1 MFSGMPANICR
12 SCSATIRR
20 MQNSVND
27 LAVLVRSRV
36 PIILVETSDEPRALD
51 VFKRLAL
58 HLGQPVMRWSV
69 TTGLQRLDLDLQ
81 PQAHAREPQQALAQ
95 IKATGNAGIY
105 LLLDF
110 HPYLED
116 PALARMIKEI
126 ALGYSDAAHTLVFIS
141 HRLDMPAELQALTA
155 RFELT
160 LPDREAL
167 KQHVREEAQ
176 LWARANPGRK
186 VKTDERTLDRLLAQL
201 GGLASGDARRLIRT
215 AIHDDGAIT
224 ESDLPEVMQA
234 KYRLLDQ
241 GGALTFELD
250 TARFGDVGGLER
262 LKRWLQQRR
271 DVFLEPDGALDPPRG
286 ILLVG
291 VQGGGKSLAAKAV
304 AGLWHLP
311 LLRLDFGTL
320 YNKFFGETE
329 RNLRTALGTA
339 EAMAPCVLW
348 VDEIEKAIASGDY
361 DSGTSKRVLGTLL
374 TWMAE
379 RRAPVFMVATA
390 NRIDQLPPELIR
402 KGRLDEI
409 FFVDL
414 PDADTRERIFAIH
427 LGKRGQPLE
436 QFDLADLAA
445 SSDGFS
451 GAEIEQAVVA
461 GLYLAREQRE
471 SLDTIHLKTELARTR
486 PLSVVMAEQ
495 LASLRAWAAERT
507 VPAH

>member
-1 MFSGMPANICR
+1 ME
-12 SCSATIRR
+12 
-20 MQNSVND
+20 NSVND
-27 LAVLVRSRV
+27 LEVLLRSRI

-51 VFKRLAL
+51 IFGRLARRVT
-58 HLGQPVMRWSV
+58 QPVMRWSV

-81 PQAHAREPQQALAQ
+81 TQPQAAEPAKLLER
-95 IKATGNAGIY
+95 INATATAGIY
-105 LLLDF
+105 VLLDF
-110 HPYLED
+110 HPYLDD
-116 PALARMIKEI
+116 PAHVRLIKEI
-126 ALGYSDAAHTLVFIS
+126 ALGYGVVGHTLVFVS
-141 HRLDMPAELQALTA
+141 HRCDLPVELHTLTA
-155 RFELT
+155 RYQLR
-160 LPDREAL
+160 LPDQATLQRQVRDEAR
-167 KQHVREEAQ
+167 V
-176 LWARANPGRK
+176 WAASHPGQK
-186 VKTDERTLDRLLAQL
+186 VKTDERTLDQLIGQL
-201 GGLASGDARRLIRT
+201 GGLPLTDARRLIRN

-250 TARFGDVGGLER
+250 TARFSDVGGLQR
-262 LKRWLQQRR
+262 LKRWLQQRQ
-271 DVFLEPDGALDPPRG
+271 DVFLETDTALDPPRG
-286 ILLVG
+286 ILLLG
-291 VQGGGKSLAAKAV
+291 VQGSGKSLAARAV
-304 AGLWHLP
+304 AGLWGLP

-329 RNLRTALGTA
+329 RNLRSSLATA

-361 DSGTSKRVLGTLL
+361 DSGTSQRVLGTLL

-379 RRAPVFMVATA
+379 RKSQVFLVATA
-390 NRIDQLPPELIR
+390 NRIDRLPPELIR

-414 PDADTRERIFAIH
+414 PDAETRQQIFAIH
-427 LGKRGQPLE
+427 LNRRGHPPAPFELPR
-436 QFDLADLAA
+436 LAA
-445 SSDGFS
+445 ASGGFS

-461 GLYLAREQRE
+461 GLYLAREQGQTL
-471 SLDTIHLKTELARTR
+471 STAHLLTEIEQTR

-507 VPAH
+507 VPAN

>member
-1 MFSGMPANICR
+1 MES
-12 SCSATIRR
+12 
-20 MQNSVND
+20 SVND
-27 LAVLVRSRV
+27 LEILVRSRV
-36 PIILVETSDEPRALD
+36 PVILIETADEPRALE
-51 VFKRLAL
+51 VFRRLAAR
-58 HLGQPVMRWSV
+58 LGQPVMRWSI

-81 PQAHAREPQQALAQ
+81 PQAHARDPAQALGQ
-95 IKATGNAGIY
+95 IKATNTPGIY

-116 PALARMIKEI
+116 PAHVRMIKEI
-126 ALGYSDAAHTLVFIS
+126 ALGYGDAGHTLVFIS
-141 HRLDMPAELQALTA
+141 HRCELPADLRPLSA
-155 RFELT
+155 RFELS
-160 LPDREAL
+160 LPDRQAL
-167 KQHVREEAQ
+167 ERQLREEARV
-176 LWARANPGRK
+176 WAGIHPGQK
-186 VKTDERTLDRLLAQL
+186 VKTDERTMQQLLEQL
-201 GGLASGDARRLIRT
+201 GGLTASDAQRLIRN

-224 ESDLPEVMQA
+224 ESDLPKVMQA

-241 GGALTFELD
+241 GGALSFELD
-250 TARFGDVGGLER
+250 TAQFADVGGLER

-271 DVFLEPDGALDPPRG
+271 DVFLEPDAALDPPRG

-304 AGLWHLP
+304 AGLWQLP

-329 RNLRTALGTA
+329 RNLRTSLATA

-361 DSGTSKRVLGTLL
+361 DSGTSRRVLGTLL

-379 RRAPVFMVATA
+379 RDAPVYMVATA
-390 NRIDQLPPELIR
+390 NRIDSLPPELVR

-414 PDADTRERIFAIH
+414 PDAATRVKIFDIH
-427 LGKRGQPLE
+427 LSKRGQPPHDFELTR
-436 QFDLADLAA
+436 LAA
-445 SSDGFS
+445 ESEGFS

-461 GLYLAREQRE
+461 GLYLAREQGAP
-471 SLDTIHLKTELARTR
+471 LNTAHLLTELGQTR
-486 PLSVVMAEQ
+486 PLSVVMAER
-495 LASLRAWAAERT
+495 LAALRAWAAERT
-507 VPAH
+507 VPAN

>member
-1 MFSGMPANICR
+1 ME
-12 SCSATIRR
+12 
-20 MQNSVND
+20 NSVND
-27 LAVLVRSRV
+27 LAVLIRSRV
-36 PIILVETSDEPRALD
+36 PIILVETGDELRALA
-51 VFKRLAL
+51 VFQRLAARI
-58 HLGQPVMRWSV
+58 GQPVMRWSV
-69 TTGLQRLDLDLQ
+69 TTGLQRLDLNLQ
-81 PQAHAREPQQALAQ
+81 PQAHAREPAQALGQ
-95 IKATGNAGIY
+95 IKATGNPGIY

-116 PALARMIKEI
+116 PAHVRMIKEI
-126 ALGYSDAAHTLVFIS
+126 ALGYGDAVHTLVFIS
-141 HRLDMPAELQALTA
+141 HSLKLPADLRTLTA
-155 RFELT
+155 RFELS
-160 LPDREAL
+160 LPGPEAL
-167 KQHVREEAQ
+167 TQQVREEAQ
-176 LWARANPGRK
+176 LWARAHPGRK

-201 GGLASGDARRLIRT
+201 GGLTASDAGRLIRN
-215 AIHDDGAIT
+215 AIQDDGAIT

-234 KYRLLDQ
+234 KYHLLDQ
-241 GGALTFELD
+241 GGALSFELD
-250 TARFGDVGGLER
+250 TAQFGEIGGLDR

-271 DVFLEPDGALDPPRG
+271 DIFLAPDAALDPPRG
-286 ILLVG
+286 ILLIG

-304 AGLWHLP
+304 SGLWHLP

-329 RNLRTALGTA
+329 RNLRNALNTA

-348 VDEIEKAIASGDY
+348 VDEIEKALASGDY

-379 RRAPVFMVATA
+379 RRAPVFLVATA

-414 PDADTRERIFAIH
+414 PDSATREQIFAIH
-427 LGKRGQPLE
+427 LGKRRHAPAH
-436 QFDLADLAA
+436 FDLPRLASA
-445 SSDGFS
+445 CEGFS

-461 GLYLAREQRE
+461 GLYLAREQGKA
-471 SLDTIHLKTELARTR
+471 LDIDHLLTELARTR

-495 LASLRAWAAERT
+495 LAALRAWAAERT

>member
-1 MFSGMPANICR
+1 MENGV
-12 SCSATIRR
+12 T
-20 MQNSVND
+20 D
-27 LAVLVRSRV
+27 LEVLVRSRV
-36 PIILVETSDEPRALD
+36 PIILVETGDEPRALE
-51 VFKRLAL
+51 VFKRLAVRI
-58 HLGQPVMRWSV
+58 GQPVMRWSV

-81 PQAHAREPQQALAQ
+81 PQAHAREPAQALGQ
-95 IKATGNAGIY
+95 IKATGTAGIY

-116 PALARMIKEI
+116 PAHVRMIKEI
-126 ALGYSDAAHTLVFIS
+126 ALGYGDAGHTLVFIS
-141 HRLDMPAELQALTA
+141 HRCDLPGDLPPLSA
-155 RFELT
+155 RFELS
-160 LPDREAL
+160 LPDSQAL
-167 KQHVREEAQ
+167 EKQIREEARV
-176 LWARANPGRK
+176 WARTHPGQK
-186 VKTDERTLDRLLAQL
+186 VKTDDRTMKQLLKQL
-201 GGLASGDARRLIRT
+201 GGLTVSDARRLIRN

-224 ESDLPEVMQA
+224 ESDLPKVMQA

-241 GGALTFELD
+241 GGALSFELD
-250 TARFGDVGGLER
+250 TAQFGDVGGLDR
-262 LKRWLQQRR
+262 LKRWLLQRR
-271 DVFLEPDGALDPPRG
+271 GVFLDPDSALDPPRG
-286 ILLVG
+286 TLLVG

-304 AGLWHLP
+304 AGLWQLP

-329 RNLRTALGTA
+329 RNLRSSLATA

-379 RRAPVFMVATA
+379 RRAPVFLVATA
-390 NRIDQLPPELIR
+390 NRIDNLPPELVR

-414 PDADTRERIFAIH
+414 PDTPTRLKIFEIH
-427 LGKRGQPLE
+427 LAKRNHSPHDFELTR
-436 QFDLADLAA
+436 LATACE
-445 SSDGFS
+445 GFS

-461 GLYLAREQRE
+461 GLYLAREQGE
-471 SLDTIHLKTELARTR
+471 KLTTAHLLTELGQTR

-495 LASLRAWAAERT
+495 LAALRAWAASRT
-507 VPAH
+507 VPAN

>member
-1 MFSGMPANICR
+1 MES
-12 SCSATIRR
+12 
-20 MQNSVND
+20 SVND
-27 LAVLVRSRV
+27 LEILVRSRV
-36 PIILVETSDEPRALD
+36 PVILIETADEPRALE
-51 VFKRLAL
+51 VFRRLAVR
-58 HLGQPVMRWSV
+58 LGQPVMRWSI

-81 PQAHAREPQQALAQ
+81 PQTHARDPAQALGQ
-95 IKATGNAGIY
+95 IKATSAPGIY

-116 PALARMIKEI
+116 PAHVRMIKEI
-126 ALGYSDAAHTLVFIS
+126 ALGYGDAGHTLVFIS
-141 HRLDMPAELQALTA
+141 HRCELPADLRPLSA
-155 RFELT
+155 RFEIS
-160 LPDREAL
+160 LPDQQAL
-167 KQHVREEAQ
+167 ERQIREEARV
-176 LWARANPGRK
+176 WAGTHPGQK
-186 VKTDERTLDRLLAQL
+186 VKTDERTIKQLLKQL
-201 GGLASGDARRLIRT
+201 GGLSASDAQRLIRN

-224 ESDLPEVMQA
+224 ESDLPKVMQA

-241 GGALTFELD
+241 GGALSFELD
-250 TARFGDVGGLER
+250 TAQFADVGGLER

-271 DVFLEPDGALDPPRG
+271 DVFLAPDPALDPPRG

-329 RNLRTALGTA
+329 RNLRTSLATA

-361 DSGTSKRVLGTLL
+361 DSGTSRRVLGTLL

-379 RRAPVFMVATA
+379 RDAPVFMVATA
-390 NRIDQLPPELIR
+390 NRIDSLPPELVR

-414 PDADTRERIFAIH
+414 PDAATRLKIFDIH
-427 LGKRGQPLE
+427 LSKRGQPPHDFELTR
-436 QFDLADLAA
+436 LAA
-445 SSDGFS
+445 ESEGFS

-461 GLYLAREQRE
+461 GLYLAREQGRP
-471 SLDTIHLKTELARTR
+471 LDTAHLLTELGQTR

-495 LASLRAWAAERT
+495 LAALRAWAAGRT
-507 VPAH
+507 VPAN